1 MQLLDQEAR
10 HRSSLE
16 ATFSADIAQW
26 DAHDGRDDDEE
37 ATAMAGYILSGSSDD
52 EAAHACS
59 AAAAGGVSTPDSL
72 SREEMP
78 RLAPVATPKRQTS
91 SKGRCPS
98 SGSSIEK
105 LKSVLGRLE
114 RKDSVVPRSWGR
126 GTAAGRVED
135 EDDQSSSDLSF

>member
-37 ATAMAGYILSGSSDD
+37 ATGSSDD

-78 RLAPVATPKRQTS
+78 RLAPVATPKRQAS